1 MKGQEHAMANAQEPL
16 WNVTCQCGWRTQG
29 TRENVVAA
37 VQEHGRTQH
46 SVELIPEQ
54 VMIQATRV
62 DPA

>member
-1 MKGQEHAMANAQEPL
+1 MANAQEPL

-46 SVELIPEQ
+46 SVELTPEQ
-54 VMIQATRV
+54 VMTQATRV

>member
-1 MKGQEHAMANAQEPL
+1 MANAKEHL

-29 TRENVVAA
+29 PREAVVAA

-46 SVELIPEQ
+46 SVELTPEQ
-54 VMIQATRV
+54 VMAQATPV

>member
-1 MKGQEHAMANAQEPL
+1 MANAQEPQ

-29 TRENVVAA
+29 TRDSVVTA

-46 SVELIPEQ
+46 SVDLTPEQ
-54 VMIQATRV
+54 VMAQATPA